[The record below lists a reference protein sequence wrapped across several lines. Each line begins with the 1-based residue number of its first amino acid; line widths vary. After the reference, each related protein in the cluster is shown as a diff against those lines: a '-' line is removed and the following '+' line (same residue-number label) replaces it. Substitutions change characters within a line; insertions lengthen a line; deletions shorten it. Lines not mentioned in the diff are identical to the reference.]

1 MMPSGPIDPNG
12 AELFL
17 KEDPE
22 KRFGDLREIG
32 HGSFGAVYYARDL
45 RTSEVV
51 AIKKMNYSG
60 KQANEKWLDIVKEVS
75 LLRRL
80 RHPNTVQY
88 RGCFLWG
95 RTAWLVMERC
105 VGSASDLL
113 EEHQQ
118 PLQELE
124 IAAIVHGALQ
134 GLRYLHMHSVI
145 HRDVKAGNILLTA
158 PGLVKLGDFGS
169 ASTSAPANSFVG
181 TPYWMAPEVILAMDE
196 GLYDGKADVWSLGIT
211 CIELAERRP
220 PLFNLNAMSALYRI
234 AQEPAPAL
242 QPRHWSDLFCS
253 FVSSCLQKA
262 PLARPSSDVIIQHG
276 FVTRALPPW
285 VLPELLRRCRDPA
298 RRQALE
304 PSSSSSSSLD
314 QDEDE
319 EEEEEEEDSSPLA
332 EQDTGS
338 SPSSIFHQLAVS

>member
-1 MMPSGPIDPNG
+1 MMPSSPTDPNG

-22 KRFGDLREIG
+22 KLFGDLREIG

-45 RTSEVV
+45 RTAEVV

-95 RTAWLVMERC
+95 RTAWLVMEHC

-134 GLRYLHMHSVI
+134 GLRYLHAHSVI

-234 AQEPAPAL
+234 AQEPAPVL
-242 QPRHWSDLFCS
+242 QPRHWSESFRS

-276 FVTRALPPW
+276 FVRRELPPR
-285 VLPELLRRCRDPA
+285 VLPELLRRCRDPPTA
-298 RRQALE
+298 TRGLQVSDGREGALW
-304 PSSSSSSSLD
+304 
-314 QDEDE
+314 
-319 EEEEEEEDSSPLA
+319 SPTA
-332 EQDTGS
+332 PNG
-338 SPSSIFHQLAVS
+338 H